1 MRDTLTDTLTDTP
14 NDAPHG
20 TPHDTPQTYRLLT
33 RSDMDGLVC
42 AVLLKELGMLG
53 EIVFHHPK
61 DVQDGKV
68 AVTERDILTNLPY
81 VPGCGMCFDHHA
93 SEALRNSGKPTPGYI
108 LQPDALSAARVVYN
122 HFGGDARFGGRISTD
137 MMAAVD
143 KADSAGF
150 SRSDV
155 LQPQGWE
162 LLSFLMDARTGL
174 GRFRDFRVSNYQLMM
189 MLIDCCRDMVI
200 ADILALPDV
209 AERVELFFAQHALFR
224 EQISRVARVHHKLVV
239 LDLRDEPTIF
249 AGNRFVVYA
258 MFPQC
263 DLSMH
268 VLWGR
273 EKHNTVYTVGK
284 SIFDRGNPVDVGAL
298 MLAHGGGGHPAAGTC
313 QGPNHAAEALKQQL
327 IESLVRQSRRAH
339 AVAA

>member
-1 MRDTLTDTLTDTP
+1 M
-14 NDAPHG
+14 N
-20 TPHDTPQTYRLLT
+20 PQETKFRLIT

-42 AVLLKELGMLG
+42 AVLLKELDMLG

-81 VPGCGMCFDHHA
+81 VPGCGLCFDHHA

-108 LQPDALSAARVVYN
+108 LEPEAKSAARVVYN
-122 HFGGDARFGGRISTD
+122 HFGGKARFPRVSD
-137 MMAAVD
+137 EMMEAVD

-150 SRSDV
+150 DRQDV
-155 LQPQGWE
+155 LEPKGWE

-174 GRFRDFRVSNYQLMM
+174 GRFREFRVSNYQLMM
-189 MLIDCCRDMVI
+189 MLIDCCRDLSI
-200 ADILALPDV
+200 EQILALPDV
-209 AERVELFFAQHALFR
+209 KERVDLFFAQHALFR
-224 EQISRVARVHHKLVV
+224 AQIQRVARVHEKLVV
-239 LDLRDEPTIF
+239 LDLRGEETIY

-268 VLWGR
+268 VMWGR
-273 EKHNTVYTVGK
+273 EKMNTVYTVGK
-284 SIFDRGNPVDVGAL
+284 SIFDRGNPMEVGEL
-298 MLAHGGGGHPAAGTC
+298 MLSYGGGGHSAAGTC
-313 QGPNHAAEALKQQL
+313 QGSNDQAVAMKHELTERLVAL
-327 IESLVRQSRRAH
+327 SRRPRAI
-339 AVAA
+339 AA